1 MIESELI
8 LSCDKKFVNFA
19 TFQILI
25 LQPNKNATNRN
36 FGKKTRLTGCKTL
49 FLQHRQN
56 RSGKAMI
63 RLHGDRIVHMCIPNA
78 DLYPICAEAILK
90 FIYLSICEKF
100 MQVCMDFASMHA
112 KLLGIFGSP
121 YHAPQKF
128 RRIPTYLTPEISS

>member
-36 FGKKTRLTGCKTL
+36 FGEKTRLTGCKTL

-56 RSGKAMI
+56 RSGKAMTS
-63 RLHGDRIVHMCIPNA
+63 DQAV
-78 DLYPICAEAILK
+78 IL
-90 FIYLSICEKF
+90 
-100 MQVCMDFASMHA
+100 
-112 KLLGIFGSP
+112 
-121 YHAPQKF
+121 
-128 RRIPTYLTPEISS
+128 PTYNTLVLA

>member
-1 MIESELI
+1 MHGLLEL
-8 LSCDKKFVNFA
+8 NFSHSRD
-19 TFQILI
+19 
-25 LQPNKNATNRN
+25 PV
-36 FGKKTRLTGCKTL
+36 
-49 FLQHRQN
+49 
-56 RSGKAMI
+56 I
-63 RLHGDRIVHMCIPNA
+63 RLRGDRIVHMYIPNA

-90 FIYLSICEKF
+90 FIYLSICEKS

>member
-63 RLHGDRIVHMCIPNA
+63 PYLDLCLSRTEMNTGDGQLERI
-78 DLYPICAEAILK
+78 
-90 FIYLSICEKF
+90 
-100 MQVCMDFASMHA
+100 
-112 KLLGIFGSP
+112 GGSP
-121 YHAPQKF
+121 Q
-128 RRIPTYLTPEISS
+128 ISLKKDDPIEHGIVSPNPVEKK